1 MTNTGANSIRMISD
15 AMRPKGGN
23 EVPVNPHLVPAR
35 NDPKPDYDAMRRI
48 ASGESEDGNEI
59 VERK

>member
-1 MTNTGANSIRMISD
+1 MANTGANAVRMVSD
-15 AMRPKGGN
+15 VLRPKGGN
-23 EVPVNPHLVPAR
+23 EVPVNSHVVPAR

-48 ASGESEDGNEI
+48 ASGESEDGNEV